1 MKEKI
6 SIRNICKLLE
16 IQVVA
21 HLRNA
26 WLIIKS
32 YYIDVNPFPQP
43 KSNTRI
49 PLFNGTSC
57 ISSSSIFILLEPIM
71 FSLTSALSYLFNER
85 YFSGKSL
92 DTSATR
98 LCHSLGTRRTT

>member
-43 KSNTRI
+43 S
-49 PLFNGTSC
+49 L
-57 ISSSSIFILLEPIM
+57 ILAYHFLMEHLALVPRV
-71 FSLTSALSYLFNER
+71 FSY
-85 YFSGKSL
+85 Y
-92 DTSATR
+92 
-98 LCHSLGTRRTT
+98 